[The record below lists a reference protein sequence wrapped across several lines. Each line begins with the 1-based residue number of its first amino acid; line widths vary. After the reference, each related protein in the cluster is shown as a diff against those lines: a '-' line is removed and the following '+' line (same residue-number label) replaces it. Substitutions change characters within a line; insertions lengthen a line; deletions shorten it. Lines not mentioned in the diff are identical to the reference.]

1 MKLSFRTEEWALER
15 PFKISRSTITCAK
28 PFVVELSHNGFTGR
42 GESEIHESDD
52 AVIAAAVTEL
62 EALRPAIEHA
72 GFNRADLQNM
82 LANTPLRNAL
92 DCALWDLEA
101 KQSNTPVWKLAGL
114 SAPKAVTTVYT
125 ISVDDPEIM
134 AEQASGVAHMP
145 MLKLKLKGQGDL
157 ERVAAVRKAAPKPR
171 LIIDANEAWTIEELQ
186 EFGPELHKM
195 GVELIEQPL
204 PQGADEA
211 LRGFKSPV
219 PLCADESC
227 HDTRD
232 IAAVKEKYQFA
243 NIKLDKTGGLTEA
256 IALMKLAQENGMGLM
271 VGCMVGTSLAMAP
284 AMLVAANAKF
294 VDLDGPLLLKDDRP
308 GGLTF
313 NDGII
318 SPLTQDVWG

>member
-1 MKLSFRTEEWALER
+1 
-15 PFKISRSTITCAK
+15 
-28 PFVVELSHNGFTGR
+28 
-42 GESEIHESDD
+42 
-52 AVIAAAVTEL
+52 
-62 EALRPAIEHA
+62 
-72 GFNRADLQNM
+72 
-82 LANTPLRNAL
+82 
-92 DCALWDLEA
+92 
-101 KQSNTPVWKLAGL
+101 
-114 SAPKAVTTVYT
+114 
-125 ISVDDPEIM
+125 M
-134 AEQASGVAHMP
+134 AEQASSVAHMP

-232 IAAVKEKYQFA
+232 IADVKEKYQFA

-308 GGLTF
+308 GGLTI
-313 NDGII
+313 NNGII